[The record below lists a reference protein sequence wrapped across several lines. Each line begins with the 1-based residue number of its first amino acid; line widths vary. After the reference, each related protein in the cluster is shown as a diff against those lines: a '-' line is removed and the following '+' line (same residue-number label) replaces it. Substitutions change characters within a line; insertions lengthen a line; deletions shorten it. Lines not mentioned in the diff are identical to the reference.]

1 MRTTLKFF
9 LIAPYIF
16 VACMNAM
23 KKEILRIS
31 HIKEFLNEKGFF
43 RYGVSH

>member
-1 MRTTLKFF
+1 MYEGNSPILI

-16 VACMNAM
+16 APCMNAM

-31 HIKEFLNEKGFF
+31 HIKEF
-43 RYGVSH
+43 